1 MDEDRRW
8 STVSDRGRWVEDH
21 EIGKRAMIK
30 AGRSVIGIV
39 ETTIPDRSGGAGAD
53 REQAW

>member
-8 STVSDRGRWVEDH
+8 STVSDRGRWVEGH
-21 EIGKRAMIK
+21 EIGKKAMIK